1 MITNDT
7 FPRAPTHV
15 RSWSPDH
22 PLFAQISATA
32 GRGITALR
40 FRCRGSR
47 NFMYVILGFGHESGN
62 GAENLQSNRKSGAR
76 SWHPWAMDKSAKL
89 SLKTD
94 RDDVRI
100 MTLQAHILEQQNHHP
115 QASGTFSWIL
125 SALSISA
132 KIIADKVRRARL
144 ENVLGSVGTE
154 NVQGEVQQKLD
165 VLAND
170 VLLRTLGGRE
180 GVAIVASEEN
190 EEPVILREEGE
201 GVPRYCVLFDP
212 LDGSS
217 NLDICG
223 GVGTIFSI
231 LEYNGGSSAQD
242 SLLQTG
248 ARQIAAGYVLYGS
261 STVFVLTIGKGVDMF
276 VLDPS
281 IGAFMRVERN
291 LRIPRGNKTYSVNEG
306 NRKSFP
312 DCYQRYLDWA
322 QSNNYSGRYAG
333 AMVADVHR
341 ILLKGGVFLYPPT
354 KKAPDGKL
362 RLMYEANPMAMIIE
376 QAGGK
381 AFAAPGQRIMD
392 IEPIAIHQ
400 RTPVILGATD
410 QVALVLAHLEKK

>member
-1 MITNDT
+1 MNTT
-7 FPRAPTHV
+7 PLRADSTKPAYE
-15 RSWSPDH
+15 
-22 PLFAQISATA
+22 L
-32 GRGITALR
+32 
-40 FRCRGSR
+40 
-47 NFMYVILGFGHESGN
+47 
-62 GAENLQSNRKSGAR
+62 
-76 SWHPWAMDKSAKL
+76 
-89 SLKTD
+89 
-94 RDDVRI
+94 RI
-100 MTLQAHILEQQNHHP
+100 MTLQSHILEQQAQHP
-115 QASGTFSWIL
+115 HASGTFSWIL

-144 ENVLGSVGTE
+144 ENVLGSVGIE

-170 VLLRTLGGRE
+170 VLLATLGGRE

-190 EEPVILREEGE
+190 EEPVILRED
-201 GVPRYCVLFDP
+201 GVGIPRYCVLFDP

-231 LEYNGGSSAQD
+231 LQYKDGSTRAQD
-242 SLLQTG
+242 SLLQAG
-248 ARQIAAGYVLYGS
+248 YEQVAAGYVLYGS

-281 IGAFMRVERN
+281 VGAFMRVEQN
-291 LRIPRGNKTYSVNEG
+291 LMIPAGNKTYSVNEG
-306 NRKSFP
+306 NRKTFP
-312 DCYQRYLDWA
+312 EGYQRYLDWA
-322 QSNNYSGRYAG
+322 QGNDYSSRYAG

-362 RLMYEANPMAMIIE
+362 RLMYEANPMALIIE

-381 AFAAPGQRIMD
+381 AFAGPGQRVLD
-392 IEPIAIHQ
+392 IQPAAIHQ
-400 RTPVILGATD
+400 RVPVILGATD
-410 QVALVLAHLEKK
+410 QVALVLAHLGRT

>member
-1 MITNDT
+1 MNTPVKVDIKKPADE
-7 FPRAPTHV
+7 
-15 RSWSPDH
+15 
-22 PLFAQISATA
+22 L
-32 GRGITALR
+32 
-40 FRCRGSR
+40 
-47 NFMYVILGFGHESGN
+47 
-62 GAENLQSNRKSGAR
+62 
-76 SWHPWAMDKSAKL
+76 
-89 SLKTD
+89 
-94 RDDVRI
+94 RI
-100 MTLQAHILEQQNHHP
+100 MTLQSHILEQQAQHP
-115 QASGTFSWIL
+115 HTSGTFSWIL

-144 ENVLGSVGTE
+144 ENVLGSVGIE

-170 VLLRTLGGRE
+170 VLLATLGGRE

-190 EEPVILREEGE
+190 EEPVILREDGA
-201 GVPRYCVLFDP
+201 GIPRYCVLFDP

-231 LEYNGGSSAQD
+231 LQYKGRSSRAQD
-242 SLLQTG
+242 SLLQPG
-248 ARQIAAGYVLYGS
+248 YAQVAAGYVLYGS
-261 STVFVLTIGKGVDMF
+261 STVFVLTIGKGVDLF

-281 IGAFMRVERN
+281 IGAFMRVEQN
-291 LRIPRGNKTYSVNEG
+291 LTIPAGNQTYSVNEG

-312 DCYQRYLDWA
+312 EGYQRYLDWA
-322 QSNNYSGRYAG
+322 QSNGYSGRYAG

-354 KKAPDGKL
+354 TKAPEGKL

-381 AFAAPGQRIMD
+381 TFAGPGQRVMD
-392 IEPIAIHQ
+392 IQPTAIHQ

-410 QVALVLAHLEKK
+410 QVALVLAHLEKTG

>member
-1 MITNDT
+1 MANT
-7 FPRAPTHV
+7 P
-15 RSWSPDH
+15 
-22 PLFAQISATA
+22 
-32 GRGITALR
+32 
-40 FRCRGSR
+40 
-47 NFMYVILGFGHESGN
+47 
-62 GAENLQSNRKSGAR
+62 
-76 SWHPWAMDKSAKL
+76 KL
-89 SLKTD
+89 SPKNT

-100 MTLQAHILEQQNHHP
+100 MTLQAHILEQQTHYP

-170 VLLRTLGGRE
+170 VLMRTLGLRE

-201 GVPRYCVLFDP
+201 GIPRYCVLFDP

-231 LEYNGGSSAQD
+231 LEHNGRASSAQE

-248 ARQIAAGYVLYGS
+248 TRQIAAGYVLYGS

-281 IGAFMRVERN
+281 IGAFMRVERD
-291 LRIPRGNKTYSVNEG
+291 LKIPSGNKTYSVNEG

-312 DCYQRYLDWA
+312 ACYQRYLDWA
-322 QSNNYSGRYAG
+322 QGNDYSGRYAG

-354 KKAPDGKL
+354 KQAPEGKL

-381 AFAAPGQRIMD
+381 AFSAPGQRVMEIQ
-392 IEPIAIHQ
+392 PTAIHQ

-410 QVALVLAHLEKK
+410 QVAMVLAHLEKE